1 MTIASRGGPPLQ
13 SCLDRYADM
22 RATRDRMLNLYLAT
36 SPPPSL
42 LISGDKCEFIEVPDT
57 PERAK
62 FKSYIDD
69 LTVLILNGEY
79 SDRMTA
85 EERLRFAHR
94 KEQS

>member
-1 MTIASRGGPPLQ
+1 MTIANRGRPPLQ
-13 SCLDRYADM
+13 SCIDRYADM
-22 RATRDRMLNLYLAT
+22 RATRDCMLNLYLAT

-69 LTVLILNGEY
+69 LTVRILNGEY
-79 SDRMTA
+79 SDRMAA
-85 EERLRFAHR
+85 EQRLRFVH
-94 KEQS
+94 KEHS